1 MAKPF
6 MCLLMSEAIEAI
18 VKVKRKNDCN
28 FFKDCAMTMR
38 IVVAF
43 YFLFTCLSHRY
54 SITFHDTYGET
65 EIVCL
70 RIVYED
76 MKKALAQNP

>member
-1 MAKPF
+1 
-6 MCLLMSEAIEAI
+6 MCLLMLGAIGAI
-18 VKVKRKNDCN
+18 VRERRKNDFN
-28 FFKDCAMTMR
+28 FLLGLCHDDANRCG
-38 IVVAF
+38 I
-43 YFLFTCLSHRY
+43 FLFTCLSHRY

-76 MKKALAQNP
+76 MEKALAQNS